1 MDFEFFV
8 FKDKEKME
16 TPEFPPNSES
26 SKKGKPD
33 PKVVT
38 PVVKSGAVRRRKS
51 LRKQFSETFVGGD
64 FRTAVRY
71 VMFDVLLPAAR
82 DTIVEAGA
90 QGIEKLIYG
99 DARRSRGATRPY
111 TGDLGHIA
119 YNRIATQ
126 NSRMPGPQ
134 RVLSRQARAR
144 HNFDEIVL
152 DDRAEAEEV
161 IDRLFDL
168 VSRYESASV
177 ADLYELVGLSSS
189 HTDHK
194 WGWSD
199 LHGAGV
205 SRIRG
210 GYLLDLPEPEPL
222 D

>member
-1 MDFEFFV
+1 MG
-8 FKDKEKME
+8 
-16 TPEFPPNSES
+16 PE
-26 SKKGKPD
+26 
-33 PKVVT
+33 
-38 PVVKSGAVRRRKS
+38 R
-51 LRKQFSETFVGGD
+51 
-64 FRTAVRY
+64 
-71 VMFDVLLPAAR
+71 VM
-82 DTIVEAGA
+82 
-90 QGIEKLIYG
+90 
-99 DARRSRGATRPY
+99 
-111 TGDLGHIA
+111 
-119 YNRIATQ
+119 
-126 NSRMPGPQ
+126 
-134 RVLSRQARAR
+134 SRQARAR

-177 ADLYELVGLSSS
+177 ADLYELVGLASS